1 MRRASNLRF
10 EISETG
16 NLLGNRIPLVSLRQT
31 LAVAQYLS
39 FRQAALALGVSQSS
53 VSERIKVLEA
63 DLVILL
69 FERSTRGVRLT
80 RIRIVPSGSRRQY
93 RQSSGTAPTDRPGME
108 RSRAA
113 AKRRR
118 LPCPPH

>member
-80 RIRIVPSGSRRQY
+80 RIRIVPS
-93 RQSSGTAPTDRPGME
+93 
-108 RSRAA
+108 
-113 AKRRR
+113 
-118 LPCPPH
+118 

>member
-1 MRRASNLRF
+1 MRRASNPRF

-16 NLLGNRIPLVSLRQT
+16 NLLGTRIPLVSLRQT

-63 DLVILL
+63 DLGCW
-69 FERSTRGVRLT
+69 FSCGTEPVR
-80 RIRIVPSGSRRQY
+80 RIISI
-93 RQSSGTAPTDRPGME
+93 E
-108 RSRAA
+108 N
-113 AKRRR
+113 
-118 LPCPPH
+118 